1 MKTAEIREKSVDALN
16 DELLELRREQFK
28 LRMQLGMG
36 ETPRPHQF
44 KRVRHGIARVK
55 TILNEKER
63 NNDK

>member
-1 MKTAEIREKSVDALN
+1 MKAAELREKSVDALKE
-16 DELLELRREQFK
+16 ELLELRREQFK

-44 KRVRHGIARVK
+44 KRARLDIARIK

-63 NNDK
+63 